1 VSEPSQRTFADTG
14 GPVGGADTQ
23 RDRTPDPGSPDGDG
37 DVALP
42 EPLLGV
48 AAAARRL
55 GIAPATLRT
64 WDRRYGLGPSA
75 HTAGQHRR
83 YSLLDLARL
92 DVMRQALLRG
102 MSVAEAAQHARSAP
116 LPATDPGRVPAA
128 PVDDPPVPERSEVDV
143 PVRAGGGV
151 LRLGGAGPA
160 ARGLGRA
167 ATTLDAEATRGLLD
181 DAITARG
188 AVAAWDEVARPVLVA
203 VAERWEYT
211 GAGVEIEHLLSGC
224 VLAAFGA
231 RVTGSAGTGRKPV
244 LLAGMPGEQHV
255 LPTVALAAALSEHG
269 VGCLLLGADLPLPA
283 LQAAVRRTA
292 PAAVVLWSQLA
303 RSADVEV
310 LRALPR
316 TRPRFRT
323 YVGGPGWS
331 EVALPAPVVGLE
343 SLGSACSEI
352 SGAVTA

>member
-1 VSEPSQRTFADTG
+1 MFADPG
-14 GPVGGADTQ
+14 GPVRKPDTH
-23 RDRTPDPGSPDGDG
+23 RDQASDPESPDHGEAAG
-37 DVALP
+37 PP

-64 WDRRYGLGPSA
+64 WDRRYGMGPSA
-75 HTAGQHRR
+75 HTAGRHRR
-83 YSLLDLARL
+83 YSSTDLARL

-102 MSVAEAAQHARSAP
+102 MSVAEAAQHARTAR
-116 LPATDPGRVPAA
+116 LPAHRPEP
-128 PVDDPPVPERSEVDV
+128 DPPVPVDEPEPARSEVEV

-151 LRLGGAGPA
+151 LRLSGAGLA

-167 ATTLDAEATRGLLD
+167 AMTLDGEAVRGLLD

-211 GAGVEIEHLLSGC
+211 GGGIEIEHLLSSC
-224 VLAAFGA
+224 ALAAFGA
-231 RVTGSAGTGRKPV
+231 RVVGPAAADRKPV
-244 LLAGMPGEQHV
+244 LLAGMPREHHI
-255 LPTVALAAALSEHG
+255 LPTVALAAALSERG
-269 VGCLLLGADLPLPA
+269 VGCLLLGPDLPGPA
-283 LQAAVRRTA
+283 LHAAVRRTA
-292 PAAVVLWSQLA
+292 PAAVVLWSQLPA
-303 RSADVEV
+303 SADVEV
-310 LRALPR
+310 LRSLPR

-331 EVALPAPVVGLE
+331 DVALPPQVVQLE

-352 SGAVTA
+352 SGAVTT